1 MELAKRWSGVV
12 ILGLIGFG
20 LVGYGLW
27 EQVKPRE
34 VVVEIISSDSAIQ
47 QVSKSGGEIVVDVAG
62 AVEKQGV
69 YKLPTN
75 SRIGDAL
82 VLAGGL
88 SASADRDWVAQ
99 TLNLAEKVED
109 GEKIYVPRRDE
120 SNIQVPSTNNQT
132 MKSENSNTKRIN
144 VNTAS
149 VGELDSLEGIGAA
162 RAQAIIDNRPYSKT
176 EELVVKAKIPQ
187 SVYEKISTSISVY

>member
-1 MELAKRWSGVV
+1 M